1 MNIAA
6 ALLPLALFI
15 YLLIPTA
22 VLGVAEY
29 FLSKTA
35 CFSSRPIL

>member
-29 FLSKTA
+29 LDRKSVV
-35 CFSSRPIL
+35 